1 MRNKL
6 AFLIFFTLLLI
17 GCKPSVPDGVLSPK
31 EMEDVLYDYHLADA
45 MAQDDDADQGYK
57 ERMYRA
63 GVLKK
68 HDVTQAVFDS
78 SMVYY
83 LRHTEEL
90 QKIYE
95 RLSDRLNDEIVAL
108 GGSTRSMGDF
118 TMNGDTANIWNGA
131 RTMVLDPHEPFNLYN
146 FEIPV
151 DSSFHKGDRLML
163 NFESEFIYQ
172 DGMRDGVAVLAVK
185 FGNDSIATQSIH
197 MSSPINYR
205 LTIADNDHYGIKEI
219 KGFFILNRA
228 NDPSGQSL
236 STLRLMILKNIT
248 FVRMREPK
256 LDPEQMKQD
265 SINAARADSMQM
277 KRMAPLSQQQL
288 NVNM

>member
-6 AFLIFFTLLLI
+6 SFLIFFTLILI

-45 MAQDDDADQGYK
+45 MAQDEDADQGYK

-95 RLSDRLNDEIVAL
+95 RLSDRLNDEVVAL
-108 GGSTRSMGDF
+108 GGSSKSMGDF

-248 FVRMREPK
+248 FIRMREPK

-277 KRMAPLSQQQL
+277 RRPPLSQQQL
-288 NVNM
+288 NINM

>member
-6 AFLIFFTLLLI
+6 AFLIFFTLILI

-45 MAQDDDADQGYK
+45 MAQDEDTDQGYK

-219 KGFFILNRA
+219 KGFFILNRS
-228 NDPSGQSL
+228 NDPSGQSS

-248 FVRMREPK
+248 FIRMREPK

-277 KRMAPLSQQQL
+277 KRRAPLSQQQL